1 VDPVFALLWV
11 VGAAC
16 AIGAAWQAKYHRLAA
31 LIMVGGTG
39 LITCLTFAWFSAPD
53 LALTQITVE
62 VVTVVLILLGLR
74 WLPRRIEMDDRRRR
88 TLRAHARRVRDAL
101 IAVTAGAGVASLV
114 FAVLTRPRMLDL
126 SSFLVEHSL
135 PQAGGG
141 NVVNVILVD
150 FRAFDTFGEITVV
163 GIVALS
169 VYALLR
175 RFRPAAES
183 VALPRAQRE
192 QGERTFHHVADAD
205 EMLPPGYMM
214 VPAVLVRLLL
224 PMAGLVSLFFL
235 LRGHD
240 LPGGGF
246 IGGLVLATAVI
257 VQYMVGGAIWVE
269 ARTRIQPLYWISIGL
284 IAAATA
290 GAVAWFAGGTYLT
303 SLAVDIHLP
312 LIGDVHLSS
321 TLWFD
326 IGVYMLV
333 VGATVLM
340 LVALAHQSLRSYR
353 RPINVPEAA
362 DVHVEPAAETG
373 VER

>member
-1 VDPVFALLWV
+1 
-11 VGAAC
+11 
-16 AIGAAWQAKYHRLAA
+16 
-31 LIMVGGTG
+31 
-39 LITCLTFAWFSAPD
+39 
-53 LALTQITVE
+53 
-62 VVTVVLILLGLR
+62 
-74 WLPRRIEMDDRRRR
+74 
-88 TLRAHARRVRDAL
+88 
-101 IAVTAGAGVASLV
+101 
-114 FAVLTRPRMLDL
+114 VLTRPRMLDL
-126 SSFLVEHSL
+126 SSFFVEHSL

-163 GIVALS
+163 GIVALT

-175 RFRPAAES
+175 RFRPAVES
-183 VALPRAQRE
+183 VGVPRAQRE
-192 QGERTFHHVADAD
+192 DLERRSQLAVDPN
-205 EMLPPGYMM
+205 EVLPSGFMM

-235 LRGHD
+235 LRGHN

-257 VQYMVGGAIWVE
+257 VQYMVGGALWVE
-269 ARTRIQPLYWISIGL
+269 ARTRLQPLYWIATGL
-284 IAAATA
+284 LAAGTA
-290 GAVAWFAGGTYLT
+290 GVAAWFASRTFLT
-303 SLAVDIHLP
+303 SLSVDVHLP

-353 RPINVPEAA
+353 RPVVSQPESGLR
-362 DVHVEPAAETG
+362 VETPSAKEATP
-373 VER
+373 